1 MAKVI
6 KRKEL
11 ALPVYEMNNGSVAEV
26 VSWPPDDEFIG
37 SVIQRRG
44 DDIIIIGKS
53 NYYPDFFNA
62 DDAKLEKFTVR
73 LLTEGTLIEL

>member
-26 VSWPPDDEFIG
+26 VSWPPDNEFIG

-53 NYYPDFFNA
+53 NYYPDFSTLTMLN
-62 DDAKLEKFTVR
+62 LR
-73 LLTEGTLIEL
+73 SLLSDF

>member
-26 VSWPPDDEFIG
+26 VSWPPDNEFIG

-44 DDIIIIGKS
+44 
-53 NYYPDFFNA
+53 N
-62 DDAKLEKFTVR
+62 
-73 LLTEGTLIEL
+73 